1 MRSRLLAA
9 VVATALAASLAGQTA
24 AAAGPR
30 DFSGPALP
38 DTASATAAGRA
49 IDALARAQALFAEKS
64 PAAARRQAA
73 TSGRDATMVLNDL
86 RKARGDL
93 KPAQRRQADALLA
106 RPTPD
111 GDKVFGE
118 TVFYEDGEAPPVC
131 DTNICVHYANGP
143 DSDAPPTTD
152 TTPENGIPDEVDRA
166 LQYAEQVHG
175 TYVGAGY
182 RSPDRDGGL
191 GGGSNMIDVYLADV
205 GAIAL
210 YGYCT
215 TDEPPRGDGTSNVW
229 SYCVIDDDFR
239 SGQFPTNTP
248 RENQQV
254 TLAHEYFHAVQ
265 YAYDADE
272 ANWFLEATA
281 TWAEDEVYDSV
292 NDNWNYL
299 EYGQMGAPWLPLT
312 TFGGIQ
318 GLTHYGNWIF
328 FRYLTER
335 HTAKSGGIP
344 TLVREMM
351 QRASNR
357 AGQRDDTALQAIQKE
372 LKQRRSP
379 LQKVYADFAIAN
391 RIPGKRYDEGRN
403 YKAARPSVTL
413 DLSSSKRSTGTFAG
427 KIKHLANE
435 PIRFKPGKGT
445 AGKWK
450 IRIKVNMQ
458 PKVTAPT
465 AGLVV
470 FKKNG
475 KVASF
480 KIKLNKKTK
489 GSQVLAFSSRT
500 VKQVDLVL
508 INASPKS
515 NRGRTTFS
523 AQIFR

>member
-24 AAAGPR
+24 VAAGPR
-30 DFSGPALP
+30 DFSGPSLP
-38 DTASATAAGRA
+38 DTASGTAAERA
-49 IDALARAQALFAEKS
+49 SDALARAQALFTEKS
-64 PAAARRQAA
+64 PAAARRQAI
-73 TSGRDATMVLNDL
+73 TTGRDASMVLNEL
-86 RKARGDL
+86 RQLRSSL
-93 KPAQRRQADALLA
+93 SPAERRKADALLA
-106 RPTPD
+106 RPYPD
-111 GDKVFGE
+111 GDNLGGGLVIE
-118 TVFYEDGEAPPVC
+118 YENGEATPVC
-131 DTNICVHYANGP
+131 ADTICVHYANGP
-143 DSDAPPTTD
+143 DDDAPPATD
-152 TTPENGIPDEVDRA
+152 NDLNGIPDQVDRA
-166 LQYAEQVHG
+166 LVEAEHVND
-175 TYVGAGY
+175 TYVAAGY
-182 RSPDRDGGL
+182 RSPDRDGAL
-191 GGGSNMIDVYLADV
+191 GTNTDKVDVYLAEI
-205 GAIAL
+205 GKFNL

-215 TDEPPRGDGTSNVW
+215 SDQPDKFDGTSNYW
-229 SYCVIDDDFR
+229 AYCVIDDDYA
-239 SGQFPTNTP
+239 GFPNTP
-248 RENQQV
+248 QEDQQV

-265 YAYDADE
+265 YAYDANE
-272 ANWFLEATA
+272 AGWFLEATA

-299 EYGQMGAPWLPLT
+299 KYGQMGVPWLPLT

-335 HTAKSGGIP
+335 HTAKKGGIP
-344 TLVREMM
+344 TLVREML

-372 LKQRRSP
+372 LKQRRTP

-403 YKAARPSVTL
+403 YKAAKPSVTL
-413 DLSSSKRSTGTFAG
+413 KLSSSKRSTGTYAG

-450 IRIKVNMQ
+450 IRIKVDMQ

-475 KVASF
+475 KVAVS

-489 GSQVLAFSSRT
+489 GSKVLAFSSRT

>member
-9 VVATALAASLAGQTA
+9 VVAAALAASLTGQTA

-30 DFSGPALP
+30 DFSRPSLP
-38 DTASATAAGRA
+38 DTASGTAAERA
-49 IDALARAQALFAEKS
+49 SDALARAQALFTEKS
-64 PAAARRQAA
+64 PAAARRQAV
-73 TSGRDATMVLNDL
+73 TSGREASMVLNEL
-86 RKARGDL
+86 RQLRSSL
-93 KPAQRRQADALLA
+93 SPAERRKADALLT
-106 RPTPD
+106 RPFPD
-111 GDKVFGE
+111 GDDFGGGLVIE
-118 TVFYEDGEAPPVC
+118 YEDGEETPVC
-131 DTNICVHYANGP
+131 ADTICIHYANGP
-143 DSDAPPTTD
+143 DDDAPPQGD
-152 TTPENGIPDEVDRA
+152 TNPANGIPDQVDRA
-166 LQYAEQVHG
+166 LVNAEHVND
-175 TYVGAGY
+175 TYVTAGY
-182 RSPDRDGGL
+182 RSPDRDGDL
-191 GGGSNMIDVYLADV
+191 GTGTDKVDVYLAEL
-205 GAIAL
+205 GQFGL

-215 TDEPPRGDGTSNVW
+215 SDQPDKFDGSSNYW
-229 SYCVIDDDFR
+229 AYCVIDDDYV
-239 SGQFPTNTP
+239 GFPNTP
-248 RENQQV
+248 QEDQQV

-265 YAYDADE
+265 YAYDANE

-335 HTAKSGGIP
+335 HTAKEGGIP
-344 TLVREMM
+344 TLVREML

-372 LKQRRSP
+372 LKQRRTP
-379 LQKVYADFAIAN
+379 LPKAYADFAIAN
-391 RIPGKRYDEGRN
+391 RIPAKRYDEGRN
-403 YKAARPSVTL
+403 YKPAAPILTFK
-413 DLSSSKRSTGTFAG
+413 LSSSKRSTGTFSG
-427 KIKHLANE
+427 KVKHLSNS
-435 PIRFKPGKGT
+435 PMRFKPGKGT
-445 AGKWK
+445 TGRWK
-450 IRIKVNMQ
+450 IRIKVDMQ

-475 KVASF
+475 KVATS

-489 GSQVLAFSSRT
+489 GSTVLAFSSRT

-515 NRGRTTFS
+515 NRGTTKFS

>member
-9 VVATALAASLAGQTA
+9 VVAAALAASLTGQTA

-30 DFSGPALP
+30 DFTAPSLP
-38 DTASATAAGRA
+38 DTASGTAADRA
-49 IDALARAQALFAEKS
+49 SAALARAQALFAEKS

-73 TSGRDATMVLNDL
+73 TSGREATMVLNEL

-111 GDKVFGE
+111 GDEVFGE
-118 TVFYEDGEAPPVC
+118 TVFYEDGEATPVC

-143 DSDAPPTTD
+143 DSDAPPPGD
-152 TTPENGIPDEVDRA
+152 TNPANGIPDEVDRA
-166 LQYAEQVHG
+166 LQHAEQVHG
-175 TYVGAGY
+175 TYVSAGY
-182 RSPDRDGGL
+182 RSPDRDGTL
-191 GGGSNMIDVYLADV
+191 GGDNNMIDVYLADV
-205 GAIAL
+205 GDIGL

-215 TDEPPRGDGTSNVW
+215 TDEPGRGDGTSNYW
-229 SYCVIDDDFR
+229 AYCVIDDDFR

-299 EYGQMGAPWLPLT
+299 PYGQMGDPDVPLN
-312 TFGGIQ
+312 TFR
-318 GLTHYGNWIF
+318 GLVHYGNWIF
-328 FRYLTER
+328 FRYLTEKYR
-335 HTAKSGGIP
+335 AQTGGIP
-344 TLVREMM
+344 NLVLEML

-357 AGQRDDTALQAIQKE
+357 AGQRDDTAMQAIQKE
-372 LKQRRSP
+372 LKQRGTT
-379 LQKVYADFAIAN
+379 LQRVYADFAIAN
-391 RIPGKRYDEGRN
+391 RIPAKRYDEGRN
-403 YKAARPSVTL
+403 YKPAAPVLTFK
-413 DLSSSKRSTGTFAG
+413 LSSSNRSTGVFAG
-427 KIKHLANE
+427 KVLHLSNA

-445 AGKWK
+445 TGRWK
-450 IRIKVNMQ
+450 IRIKVDMQ

-475 KVASF
+475 KVATS

-489 GSQVLAFSSRT
+489 GSTVLAFSSRT

-508 INASPKS
+508 INGGTKS
-515 NRGRTTFS
+515 NRGKTKFS